1 MTEWYISNLY
11 ANKVGLFTEL
21 KIEFN
26 KKFNFIV
33 GSNGS
38 GKTSILRCIGL
49 SVNPNAVNTFRYG
62 EESELW
68 VDLYNDEEKN
78 RIGFGKGWI
87 TNFDVYRNITF
98 RRWTTPPHPEGVRS
112 LSANQIENLGVLYCP
127 LIIGAYRKI
136 NYSRIEGMKRE
147 GLPLQQREYYRNRGV
162 DFLDGISL
170 PNVKQWLINRLFVK
184 NMKWGNLERLN
195 WEWLTKNLNFL
206 GPRGSN
212 LKFISIGRDYEP
224 LFSIYNVECYLEE
237 LSAGYQSVLSLIF
250 AIFNWI
256 EAINE
261 EEEDKLVCNASGTVI
276 IDELDVHMH
285 PEWQLTIRNA
295 FEKMFP
301 KLQFIVTTH
310 SPHIIASAKENEI
323 IILPEFS
330 REIDVKPSP
339 RSYQGWKVDNILQD
353 IMGVS
358 DLESNFYNLL
368 YNKALNNI
376 DSNNKEELKETIQEL
391 KKVAHRSDIIVKE
404 LEIKYASMFRED
416 ENDSH

>member
-11 ANKVGLFTEL
+11 ASKVGLFTEL

-26 KKFNFIV
+26 KRFNFIV

-49 SVNPNAVNTFRYG
+49 SVNQAAANSFRYG
-62 EESELW
+62 EDSELW
-68 VDLYNDEEKN
+68 VDIYNEEEKI

-87 TNFDVYRNITF
+87 TNYDIYRNVTF
-98 RRWTTPPHPEGVRS
+98 RNWTTPPHPDGVRS
-112 LSANQIENLGVLYCP
+112 FTVNHIENQGVFYCP
-127 LIIGAYRKI
+127 LIVGAYRKI
-136 NYSRIEGMKRE
+136 NYSRKEGMKRE
-147 GLPLQQREYYRNRGV
+147 NIPLEQRNYFRSQGV
-162 DFLDGISL
+162 EFLDGINL
-170 PNVKQWLINRLFVK
+170 PDVKQWLINRLFVI
-184 NMKWGNLERLN
+184 NMEWGHQERLN

-212 LKFISIGRDYEP
+212 LKFINIGRDLEP
-224 LFSIYNVECYLEE
+224 LFSIYNEECYLEE

-256 EAINE
+256 EVIN
-261 EEEDKLVCNASGTVI
+261 EEEDKLVSKASGTVI

-285 PEWQLTIRNA
+285 PEWQYTIRNA
-295 FEKMFP
+295 LKKIFP

-368 YNKALNNI
+368 YNKALDNI

-391 KKVAHRSDIIVKE
+391 KKIAHRSDIIVKE

-416 ENDSH
+416 